1 MSVPTLS
8 KTGEPF
14 FTQNFRNLNKSVASN
29 FIFKRNLFINS
40 NPQKRPVP
48 ARDFEPKIP
57 KFRQKN
63 QFFWYLKIVTSQ
75 FSKIKKNNFSSTL
88 SVPSFKKIGEPHK
101 KKYKELPGRTLRFRF
116 VLRKD
121 ALFASAS
128 FCEKIR
134 FVILFGSF

>member
-57 KFRQKN
+57 KFRHKN

-101 KKYKELPGRTLRFRF
+101 KNIRNCQ
-116 VLRKD
+116 D

-128 FCEKIR
+128 FCELIYCFLRWQK
-134 FVILFGSF
+134 VVWGPLFWYSPT